1 MQKVSQSG
9 NTKSWL
15 PSLYPD
21 DGKRSF
27 RSISHNSHKENIQT
41 ENSSLGR
48 APHASSDRFGKK
60 MSEHLM
66 PAKYADLKEALLE
79 EKEAKCVETKR
90 RCSRP
95 WLGR

>member
-9 NTKSWL
+9 NAKNWL
-15 PSLYPD
+15 PSIYPD
-21 DGKRSF
+21 EAKRSF
-27 RSISHNSHKENIQT
+27 RSISHKSHKENIHTQ
-41 ENSSLGR
+41 NSCLER
-48 APHASSDRFGKK
+48 APQASSNRFGKK

-66 PAKYADLKEALLE
+66 PAKYADLKEALLD

-90 RCSRP
+90 KCSRP